1 MKNFQEIDTE
11 GDIFKQMFK
20 YSVIPTLVHDMD
32 MNIVNAND
40 SAVKEFGFSRNELL
54 NKSIFDLHTEEGIE
68 HSVRV
73 LKKMEHWKTLSV
85 ETSFKRKDGT
95 IFIAEATPTRYMLRD
110 MPLIHVFIQDIT
122 KRKKEQ
128 KQLEEIN
135 SALKI
140 EIAKVKMYSKELK
153 SKNRELE
160 EFAYVAAHDLKAPVT
175 NLSVLIDMIN
185 VETITDELTR
195 ELFSKLEKSIEQLD
209 KTVFSLNDVI
219 SFKTTLKDDKERL
232 EFTTIFNEIKD
243 GITEQLNKSEALI
256 NVDFSECPEIDYPT
270 LHLKSIMQNLLT
282 NAVKYRDPNKILKIE
297 VKTTIQNQR
306 VCLTVKDNGLGF
318 DAKKYQEKVYG
329 LFKRLHTHVDG
340 AGVGMYIVKSIVD
353 SHGGKIEVESEPNKG
368 ALFNVYLNNEK
379 L

>member
-54 NKSIFDLHTEEGIE
+54 NKSIFDLHTEEEIE